1 MKASTLPPQARGEVG
16 EAWCALEAE
25 LGHASVMCSWDW
37 TDTWLEHYGDVVRH
51 RFVRAERD
59 GAVRGIAL
67 IADQAG
73 LGRLRPPTI
82 ALGTAGEP
90 RGTSVFVE
98 RNRLLA
104 SDRDRAEFAS
114 ALMAELTTHHHRWQ
128 RLRLDGMVTEDAE
141 ALAAVGNAMS
151 WQVEESPVADLAG
164 FEEEAPSSLPER
176 RRRRL
181 QRTLSLLGEVR
192 CEWADDGAQ
201 ARSILDE
208 LIVLHQAHWEAEG
221 ERGAFA
227 SDRFRSFHCDLV
239 ARLLPLRRAA
249 LFRVRQE
256 DETLACLY
264 GLIEGGRLL
273 FYQGGVVRRSD
284 NKVRVGLAAH
294 ALFMRAC
301 HEHGLAEYD
310 FLAPAA
316 RYKRELS
323 NRSER
328 LVWAELERP
337 GLRLLLE
344 RTARRARRAWRA
356 RAA

>member
-1 MKASTLPPQARGEVG
+1 MSASTLPQEAREEVG
-16 EAWCALEAE
+16 QAWRALESE
-25 LGHASVMCSWDW
+25 LGDASLMCSWDW
-37 TDTWLEHYGDVVRH
+37 TEAWLEHYGDVVRH

-59 GAVRGIAL
+59 GALRGIAL
-67 IADQAG
+67 IAEQAG
-73 LGRLRPPTI
+73 LSRLRPPTI

-104 SDRDRAEFAS
+104 SGADRAEFAS
-114 ALMAELTTHHHRWQ
+114 ALMSELKSHHRWQ
-128 RLRLDGMVTEDAE
+128 RFRLDGMVAEDAE
-141 ALAAVGNAMS
+141 ALAAAGHAVS

-164 FEEEAPSSLPER
+164 FEEEAPSNLPAR

-192 CEWADDGAQ
+192 CEWAHDAAE
-201 ARSILDE
+201 ARSILEE
-208 LIVLHQAHWEAEG
+208 LIVLHQAHWRAEG

-227 SDRFRSFHCDLV
+227 SERFCSFHRDLV
-239 ARLLPLRRAA
+239 ERLLPARRVA

-256 DETLACLY
+256 SETLACLY
-264 GLIEGGRLL
+264 GLVEGGRLL

-301 HEHGLAEYD
+301 HEHGLVEYD
-310 FLAPAA
+310 FLAPAT

-328 LVWAELERP
+328 LVWAELERT
-337 GLRLLLE
+337 GARLLLE
-344 RTARRARRAWRA
+344 RTARRARRALRA
-356 RAA
+356 RA